1 MELFQAAETFEE
13 VVRSNQFRRVIG
25 GQARHQGEG
34 NMRDFGPFAV
44 GMVAIAAWMVITVT
58 RIISRNRVREMQI
71 RERIALIE
79 KGLVPPPEV
88 DPAGFERAM
97 RRHEGDPWQRRHSPG
112 RHLRV
117 GIILIGV
124 GVGLMLIIAAGSGS
138 IRIAI
143 GPGGFL
149 VALGLAFV
157 LIGLFD
163 SPVLS
168 ANSSTPPPSSAP
180 APPDTR
186 RPD

>member
-1 MELFQAAETFEE
+1 
-13 VVRSNQFRRVIG
+13 
-25 GQARHQGEG
+25 
-34 NMRDFGPFAV
+34 MRDLSPFV
-44 GMVAIAAWMVITVT
+44 VAIVAITAWMVITVT

-79 KGLVPPPEV
+79 RGLVPPPEV
-88 DPAGFERAM
+88 DPAGFDRVM
-97 RRHEGDPWQRRHSPG
+97 KRYEGDPWQRRHSPG
-112 RHLRV
+112 RHLRA

-124 GVGLMLIIAAGSGS
+124 GVGVMLVIAAGSGS
-138 IRIAI
+138 IRVAI

-163 SPVLS
+163 SPVVS
-168 ANSSTPPPSSAP
+168 ANSATTGPSAAP

-186 RPD
+186 KPD

>member
-1 MELFQAAETFEE
+1 
-13 VVRSNQFRRVIG
+13 
-25 GQARHQGEG
+25 
-34 NMRDFGPFAV
+34 MREFGPFV
-44 GMVAIAAWMVITVT
+44 VAIVAIVGWMIVTVT
-58 RIISRNRVREMQI
+58 RVISRNRVREMQV

-88 DPAGFERAM
+88 DPAGFDRVM
-97 RRHEGDPWQRRHSPG
+97 RRYDADPWQRRHSPG
-112 RHLRV
+112 RHLRA

-124 GVGLMLIIAAGSGS
+124 GVGLMLVIAGGSGS
-138 IRIAI
+138 IRVAI

-163 SPVLS
+163 APDRSGNS
-168 ANSSTPPPSSAP
+168 AKTGPSAAP

-186 RPD
+186 RSD

>member
-1 MELFQAAETFEE
+1 
-13 VVRSNQFRRVIG
+13 
-25 GQARHQGEG
+25 
-34 NMRDFGPFAV
+34 
-44 GMVAIAAWMVITVT
+44 MVAIVAIIGWMIVTVV
-58 RIISRNRVREMQI
+58 RVVSRNRVREMQV

-88 DPAGFERAM
+88 DPAGFDRVM
-97 RRHEGDPWQRRHSPG
+97 RRYDVEPWQRGHSPG
-112 RHLRV
+112 RHLRA

-124 GVGLMLIIAAGSGS
+124 GVGLMLIIAGGSGS

-157 LIGLFD
+157 LIGLFE
-163 SPVLS
+163 SPAQPGNS
-168 ANSSTPPPSSAP
+168 ATTGRSAAS

-186 RPD
+186 KPD

>member
-1 MELFQAAETFEE
+1 
-13 VVRSNQFRRVIG
+13 
-25 GQARHQGEG
+25 
-34 NMRDFGPFAV
+34 MRDLSPFV
-44 GMVAIAAWMVITVT
+44 VAIVAITAWMVITVT
-58 RIISRNRVREMQI
+58 RIISRNWVREMQI

-88 DPAGFERAM
+88 DPAGFDRVM
-97 RRHEGDPWQRRHSPG
+97 KRYEGDPWQRRHSPG
-112 RHLRV
+112 RHLRA

-124 GVGLMLIIAAGSGS
+124 GVGVMLVIAAGSGS
-138 IRIAI
+138 IRVAI